1 MENILFL
8 AAMVLA
14 IAVVYGWGFTR
25 LPGERWQIM
34 ASVPRLK
41 AGSHWEAL
49 NITWYGCI
57 VACACAAGAGLTI
70 VLLGSVGIPLGFTT
84 IFCLAVLA
92 VCLPGSRLIARIV
105 EGKRHTATVG
115 GAMFLGL
122 LMAPLLL
129 WVSGRI
135 LPARMGTQV
144 PAIVI
149 LACMAVTYTLGEGI
163 GRLACISFGCCYGK
177 PVANL
182 PAWLR
187 TVFEPLGV
195 TFRGPTKKIAYAH
208 GLDGVKVVPIQA
220 VTAVIH
226 AVAAL
231 AGVWLFLEGAYGAAF
246 LSALVVTQVWRVASE
261 FLRADF
267 RGSLSLSA
275 YQVMAALAVVIAIV
289 VVSLYNA
296 PFRVPHIVDGL
307 SMLWHPLALLFLQ
320 GLWLAVFYS
329 SGRSSV
335 TGARVSLHVIH
346 ERI

>member
-8 AAMVLA
+8 AGMALA
-14 IAVVYGWGFTR
+14 IAVVYWWGFKH
-25 LPGERWQIM
+25 LSGERWQIM
-34 ASVPRLK
+34 ASVPRQK
-41 AGSHWEAL
+41 TGSHWEAL
-49 NITWYGCI
+49 NLTWYGFI
-57 VACACAAGAGLTI
+57 VACACATGVGLMI
-70 VLLGSVGIPLGFTT
+70 VLFGSIGIPLGFT
-84 IFCLAVLA
+84 ISFCLAVLA
-92 VCLPGSRLIARIV
+92 VCLPGSKMIARVV

-115 GAMFLGL
+115 GALFLGL
-122 LMAPLLL
+122 LIAPLLL

-135 LPARMGTQV
+135 LPARIGIQV

-149 LACMAVTYTLGEGI
+149 LACMAVTYALGEGI

-177 PVANL
+177 PVASL

-220 VTAVIH
+220 VTAVIY
-226 AVAAL
+226 ALAAL
-231 AGVWLFLEGAYGAAF
+231 AGAWLFLEGAYGAAF
-246 LSALVVTQVWRVASE
+246 LSAMVVTQVWRAASE

-267 RGSLSLSA
+267 RGSARLSA
-275 YQVMAALAVVIAIV
+275 YQIMAALAVVIAIV
-289 VVSLYNA
+289 VVSMYNA

-307 SMLWHPLALLFLQ
+307 SMLWHPVALLFLQ
-320 GLWLAVFYS
+320 GLWLAVFYF
-329 SGRSSV
+329 SGRSTV
-335 TGARVSLHVIH
+335 TGARVSLHVIQ